1 MIPINKL
8 IFIKRMINL
17 SFIYYFFLPYVI
29 FFMLFFLHV
38 ILLHVIFLHV
48 TFLHVIFL
56 HVIFPSRYF
65 FTCNFSARYFLL
77 FLLYINCE
85 IHPNTSKATAAIE
98 IPGRKSVAEP
108 PASMPP
114 VTGTVSL
121 SFTTFTVSS

>member
-38 ILLHVIFLHV
+38 ILLHVIF
-48 TFLHVIFL
+48 
-56 HVIFPSRYF
+56 PSRYF
-65 FTCNFSARYFLL
+65 SSCYFSSCYFSFTLFYTCNFSARYFLL

-85 IHPNTSKATAAIE
+85 IHPNTSKATAAIR